1 MTMWIRT
8 EVRIGKSEYRISYFV
23 ANTSDFYILNSNF

>member
-8 EVRIGKSEYRISYFV
+8 EVRMEKSEYRIGYFV